1 MSQSEVGQD
10 QAGLFPPAWQRINE
24 LEQKIKREKYK
35 LDKKLTRQKI
45 LLGTFFI
52 DMLEDDKVAG
62 IRSYTTQNLEEF
74 LTRKGDKELMSDI
87 IENLKNS

>member
-1 MSQSEVGQD
+1 MGILSVNEQREQ
-10 QAGLFPPAWQRINE
+10 QRINE
-24 LEQKIKREKYK
+24 LEQKIKREKSK

>member
-1 MSQSEVGQD
+1 MGILSVNEQREQ
-10 QAGLFPPAWQRINE
+10 QRINE
-24 LEQKIKREKYK
+24 LEQKIKREKSK

-87 IENLKNS
+87 IENLKNR